1 MKLYSPIAKKIPL
14 SPPLAKGELP
24 NEDRFPSLKKRGQGR
39 FRTNVNKYLE
49 LRHLERSLLIVVS
62 LFVGSLSNIA
72 SAQELKRLRYGT
84 TISTVNLPV
93 WVAKESR
100 LFAKHG
106 LDPEVIMI
114 QAGALTTLAI
124 ISGELQFSG
133 AGAASVLAARIKG
146 SDIVLVACP
155 ADSDLVYLMARPEIK
170 TTAEL
175 KGKSSAVTR
184 LGSTTHFYLRSA
196 LKYAGLNPEK
206 DVTILQ
212 LGSEYAAALETG
224 RIAAAALPFD
234 LALPYL
240 QRGWPLLLDLSKT
253 DFVYPASCVVSSR
266 AFIKQNPDTVER
278 FLKAYIE
285 AIHLMKKDHGAG
297 ERAYIKWLKPKDPLL
312 AKKAVEAYANLFKPV
327 PRVTDRGIQ
336 AVLEDLATSTAVPKD
351 LIARPDYFR
360 DNGPLEKIVA
370 SGWIDQLSK

>member
-1 MKLYSPIAKKIPL
+1 MNRIYYLVGY
-14 SPPLAKGELP
+14 LALA
-24 NEDRFPSLKKRGQGR
+24 
-39 FRTNVNKYLE
+39 
-49 LRHLERSLLIVVS
+49 LLFCVLQDS
-62 LFVGSLSNIA
+62 LF
-72 SAQELKRLRYGT
+72 AQTLKQLRYGT

-100 LFAKHG
+100 IFAKHG

-114 QAGALTTLAI
+114 QAGALTTMAI

-133 AGAASVLAARIKG
+133 AGAASVLAARLKG
-146 SDIVLVACP
+146 SDITLVACP

-170 TTAEL
+170 TAAEL

-184 LGSTTHFYLRSA
+184 LSSTTHFYLRSA

-212 LGSEYAAALETG
+212 LGTEYAAALETG

-234 LALPYL
+234 LALPYM
-240 QRGWPLLLDLSKT
+240 QRGWPVLLDLSKT

-266 AFIKQNPDTVER
+266 AFVKENPDTVER

-285 AIHLMKKDHGAG
+285 AIHLMKKDPGAG
-297 ERAYIKWLKPKDPLL
+297 EKAYIRWLKPKDPLL
-312 AKKAVEAYANLFKPV
+312 AKKAVEAYANLFKPI

-336 AVLEDLATSTAVPKD
+336 AVLEELASSTAVPKD
-351 LIARPDYFR
+351 LLARPEHFR
-360 DNGPLEKIVA
+360 DNGPLEKIVD
-370 SGWIDQLSK
+370 SGWIEQLKK